1 MVNVNDHAVFY
12 VARLSRASR
21 LSSSSRLFY
30 ESTSCIVCLTIAD
43 DYKLAVDEALADI
56 GVVNGDVF
64 YSRCICVEMQLHR
77 QIV

>member
-43 DYKLAVDEALADI
+43 DDKLAIDDALADD
-56 GVVNGDVF
+56 GVAGIDILNRTLNWIV
-64 YSRCICVEMQLHR
+64 VEFH
-77 QIV
+77 